1 MKHGIGLLAGLAA
14 LGCGQP
20 LFAQGSGSRAASADA
35 APRRV
40 TAVIDYTQPD
50 VPGQIQRFASRLG
63 GQGAI
68 VHLDLRIVPADESPP
83 NYRVN
88 EQGADGSTRP
98 LSCEGGDRR
107 SGSAYSFEFNPDY
120 NHLLLTIRHGDW
132 TRAPFSTAACVTNGT
147 TGNTDFVISGYYWT
161 SVLPIPTA
169 VDVEL
174 RPLAALPRR

>member
-1 MKHGIGLLAGLAA
+1 MKHRMGLLAGVLAA
-14 LGCGQP
+14 LGFGQA
-20 LFAQGSGSRAASADA
+20 LFAQGSGSRAAADA

-50 VPGQIQRFASRLG
+50 VAGQIQRFASRLG
-63 GQGAI
+63 GQGAL
-68 VHLDLRIVPADESPP
+68 VHLDLRIVPAEDG
-83 NYRVN
+83 NYRVG

-120 NHLLLTIRHGDW
+120 NHLLLTVRHGDW
-132 TRAPFSTAACVTNGT
+132 TRAPFSTAACVTNST